1 MSEKELKQKEAE
13 EYQLNLVLKGIIELI
28 KKYSSDPR
36 EISSALENYMKATIS
51 FVDTAVDT
59 LVYEDQINDEY
70 NSMYSALIEKKATS
84 LGIARTVK
92 YILDLLNI
100 KANTYLLSRG
110 NEGERILTYIVMA
123 ENCYIIDPVN
133 SLIMDRTFC
142 KKSAFYKDV
151 QFIKLSDEF
160 FKGKMDYFNEY
171 SVEEKLKKNAF

>member
-28 KKYSSDPR
+28 KKYSRDPR

-84 LGIARTVK
+84 LGVARTVK